1 MFLKFFSFSMLAFIE
16 LAIVQLFCCRE
27 LEKKQKFFLK
37 QSLLSLLSIAA
48 IVLPSYITTLIPNPG
63 QDYSMLR
70 IYLYDFGIIFLAT
83 MILYKAKRQYI
94 VFSIIVGSLT
104 VFLSEGF
111 GNLIIMAVRS
121 AIDNLIYGY
130 ELLIL
135 SLTYI
140 LVFYLSHH
148 FLIVRYRSNIS
159 DRSFPSLAIFTS
171 IFIVITFGMKQV
183 EIYIR
188 SLNNSYLMMILII
201 EILYAFIMFCLL
213 YGLLNQRESE
223 AEMALIKQSW
233 NDDRK
238 HYEMQKEAV
247 EMINIRVHDLKHQI
261 QDMKNQGELT
271 DKMIR
276 QLEDSADIYQSVVQ
290 TGNDVLDVIL
300 SSVSLRCQK
309 NKTQLTVMA
318 DGLAVSF
325 MDDTDIYSLFGNMMD
340 NAIEYENSIE
350 EENLRFISLT
360 IKKKEDIVYIH
371 SENYFGKEM
380 PKDDFL
386 MTTKN
391 DFTNHGYGTKSMK
404 KIVEKYKGVIHFYVA
419 DQMFQV
425 DCMIDTT
432 KEVSQ

>member
-1 MFLKFFSFSMLAFIE
+1 
-16 LAIVQLFCCRE
+16 
-27 LEKKQKFFLK
+27 
-37 QSLLSLLSIAA
+37 
-48 IVLPSYITTLIPNPG
+48 
-63 QDYSMLR
+63 
-70 IYLYDFGIIFLAT
+70 
-83 MILYKAKRQYI
+83 
-94 VFSIIVGSLT
+94 
-104 VFLSEGF
+104 
-111 GNLIIMAVRS
+111 
-121 AIDNLIYGY
+121 
-130 ELLIL
+130 
-135 SLTYI
+135 
-140 LVFYLSHH
+140 
-148 FLIVRYRSNIS
+148 
-159 DRSFPSLAIFTS
+159 
-171 IFIVITFGMKQV
+171 
-183 EIYIR
+183 
-188 SLNNSYLMMILII
+188 
-201 EILYAFIMFCLL
+201 
-213 YGLLNQRESE
+213 
-223 AEMALIKQSW
+223 
-233 NDDRK
+233 
-238 HYEMQKEAV
+238 MQKEAV

-391 DFTNHGYGTKSMK
+391 DFSNHGYGTKSMK

-432 KEVSQ
+432 KEVSS

>member
-1 MFLKFFSFSMLAFIE
+1 MLAFIE

-121 AIDNLIYGY
+121 AIDNFIYGY

-135 SLTYI
+135 SLTYV

-391 DFTNHGYGTKSMK
+391 DFSNHGYGTKSMK

-432 KEVSQ
+432 KEVSS

>member
-1 MFLKFFSFSMLAFIE
+1 MLAFIE

-37 QSLLSLLSIAA
+37 LSLLSLLSVAA

-70 IYLYDFGIIFLAT
+70 IYLYDFGIIFLAS
-83 MILYKAKRQYI
+83 MMLYKAKRQYI

-121 AIDNLIYGY
+121 AIDNFIYGY

-171 IFIVITFGMKQV
+171 IFIAITFGMKQV

-391 DFTNHGYGTKSMK
+391 DFSNHGYGTKSMK

-432 KEVSQ
+432 KEVSS

>member
-1 MFLKFFSFSMLAFIE
+1 MLAFIE

-83 MILYKAKRQYI
+83 MMLYKAKRQYI

-121 AIDNLIYGY
+121 AIDNFIYGY

-135 SLTYI
+135 SLTYV

-391 DFTNHGYGTKSMK
+391 DFSNHGYGTKSMK

-432 KEVSQ
+432 KEVSS

>member
-1 MFLKFFSFSMLAFIE
+1 MLAFIE

-121 AIDNLIYGY
+121 AIDNFIYGY

-135 SLTYI
+135 SLTYV

-188 SLNNSYLMMILII
+188 SLNNSYLMMIVII

-391 DFTNHGYGTKSMK
+391 DFSNHGYGTKSMK

>member
-1 MFLKFFSFSMLAFIE
+1 MLAFIE

>member
-1 MFLKFFSFSMLAFIE
+1 MLAFIE

-121 AIDNLIYGY
+121 AIDNFIYGY

-135 SLTYI
+135 SLTYV

-391 DFTNHGYGTKSMK
+391 DFSNHGYGTKSMK